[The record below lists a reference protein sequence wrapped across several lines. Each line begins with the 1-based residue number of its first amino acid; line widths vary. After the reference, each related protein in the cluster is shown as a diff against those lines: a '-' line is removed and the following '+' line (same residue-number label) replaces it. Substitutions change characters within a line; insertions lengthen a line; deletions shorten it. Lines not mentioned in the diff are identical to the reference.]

1 MDAGAE
7 LLLLHS
13 TSSSGVKDPRLDN
26 ELEKIFQGLKEQ
38 ERKEIKTERKKNTGA
53 LKRTRKDSRCI
64 TLQL

>member
-13 TSSSGVKDPRLDN
+13 TRSSGVKDPRLDN

-38 ERKEIKTERKKNTGA
+38 EREEIKIERKKNTGA

-64 TLQL
+64 ILQL